1 MKQKRILG
9 MILAFIL
16 VLVSVFGRLP
26 YGVSAASK
34 IKLNK
39 SKVTIK
45 AGNKYQLKVKNL
57 PKKAKITWSTSN
69 KKKATVSKKGIVK
82 AKKIGTVTIRSKI
95 RYKAGGKKR
104 TVKLTCKVTI
114 SRKSQS
120 SGKILIAYFTL
131 ADNYKNPSNVDAVS
145 RASLNIE
152 GKEMIGHTEY
162 LASAIQKETGGD
174 LFSVVVKNLYPS
186 DYDTITDMGLEEQ
199 EKNARPKLSSHV
211 KNMDQYDT
219 IFVGFPIWWDTMPQA
234 MFTFLEEYD
243 FSGKRIIPFATHGGY
258 GVGSSVKDIQKLC
271 PAANVEKD
279 IFASHRDKVSKK
291 TKELGKWIEKLG
303 IKKGKN

>member
-9 MILAFIL
+9 IILVCTLILAP
-16 VLVSVFGRLP
+16 VFGGLSYR
-26 YGVSAASK
+26 GVSATSK

-39 SKVTIK
+39 SEVAIK
-45 AGNKYQLKVKNL
+45 TGNKYQLKVENL
-57 PKKAKITWSTSN
+57 PGKAKVTWSSSD
-69 KKKATVSKKGIVK
+69 KKKATVSKKGVVY
-82 AKKIGTVTIRSKI
+82 AKKIGTATIRSKI
-95 RYKAGGKKR
+95 RYKAGGKQR
-104 TVKLTCKVTI
+104 TVELACKVTI
-114 SRKSQS
+114 SRRSQS

-131 ADNYKNPSNVDAVS
+131 ADNYQNPSDVDAVS

-162 LASAIQKETGGD
+162 FAGAIQKETGGD
-174 LFSVVVKNLYPS
+174 LFSVVVENLYPS
-186 DYDTITDMGLEEQ
+186 DYDTITNMGLEEQ

-219 IFVGFPIWWDTMPQA
+219 VFVGFPIWWGTMPQA

-291 TKELGKWIEKLG
+291 IEEIGTWVEKLVHQS
-303 IKKGKN
+303 